1 MASRNYAY
9 ETSPRKKQEH
19 INNTKSR
26 LRVIEQNKRNNKI
39 VGKKSLKQK
48 FSSKQAKGYILVAV
62 VFAVLFTISYRNSVI
77 NETFNR
83 NQDTKEKLAV
93 LQKENEQARIN
104 IENGLNLNNI
114 EKQAKEKLGMQKL
127 TTTQTQYVTLPKK
140 DYTEPVKEEIKL
152 EEKTNIFEEII
163 EILGSVF

>member
-9 ETSPRKKQEH
+9 ETSPRKQELYE
-19 INNTKSR
+19 NYK
-26 LRVIEQNKRNNKI
+26 LRIVEQNK
-39 VGKKSLKQK
+39 KKKEERTRKAKKNLKEK
-48 FSSKQAKGYILVAV
+48 LSSKQARGYFLVV
-62 VFAVLFTISYRNSVI
+62 TVFAVLFTISYRNSVI
-77 NETFNR
+77 NETFKK
-83 NQDTKEKLAV
+83 NQDQKEELSV
-93 LQKENEQARIN
+93 MQKENEQARIN

-127 TTTQTQYVTLPKK
+127 TTNQTKYVSLPKK

-152 EEKTNIFEEII
+152 QEEPNMFEEIL